1 MAVAYWIFVFFGI
14 TLDYVMTVVVIEAC
28 CKYLYGKNEKKE
40 PCGEPA
46 TSLGMT
52 KPDPG
57 TR

>member
-1 MAVAYWIFVFFGI
+1 MAVVYWIFTIFGI
-14 TLDYVMTVVVIEAC
+14 TLEYVMTVVVIEAC

-40 PCGEPA
+40 PCVEPT
-46 TSLGMT
+46 TSLDM